1 MREQGYINL
10 IQREVIMEMGRK
22 VKAFDATCGIYERY
36 GELTA
41 LLPLMRQNDVL
52 EFKGA
57 LEVLRAVVDE
67 LACAVDDALGAIES
81 SPE

>member
-1 MREQGYINL
+1 MKGQGHINL
-10 IQREVIMEMGRK
+10 TQGEVIMEMDRK

-67 LACAVDDALGAIES
+67 LACAVNDALEAIE
-81 SPE
+81 EG